1 MASDWSTDWSSDLW
15 LVLASPW
22 RGWWPAT
29 WGTSGPS
36 PSASRTRGRRPR
48 SPGQRQG
55 FFCPSWGP
63 ISVHD
68 LIKAQ
73 SKGLIKFDCNQNL
86 INVESFSW
94 DKSRSR
100 QTMNGREGFVLFWD
114 LVSCPLSHAL
124 VYPQLDR
131 QSQNG
136 SNSSVVLYLGL
147 SVSSVGLI
155 IFLVGVGEKGF
166 KSLELQ
172 LIGPSLIGEPWT
184 ISFLSSY
191 LCTVSAVQINMPIFL
206 QYVFL

>member
-1 MASDWSTDWSSDLW
+1 MAG
-15 LVLASPW
+15 VVASNV
-22 RGWWPAT
+22 RNQRAKSLSIKDT
-29 WGTSGPS
+29 REEAEVSR
-36 PSASRTRGRRPR
+36 SA
-48 SPGQRQG
+48 PGI
-55 FFCPSWGP
+55 FCPSWGS

-86 INVESFSW
+86 INVGSFSW

-184 ISFLSSY
+184 CQVIYAQS
-191 LCTVSAVQINMPIFL
+191 VQINMPIFL